1 MVNRDEAYQLLCAA
15 LTFLFVVLAFGV
27 LAAQQPAASSP
38 RPPRLPPRARSKL
51 LPPQQQPSSNPD
63 TVTGEELTG
72 AASGEV
78 GEKEEN
84 AQFKYSKSVVWM
96 GHLVGLG
103 PHASYLVYWF
113 LNFVLVVLFFVL
125 LFRSSVPQMFR
136 DRTQAI
142 QKGIRE
148 AQAASADA
156 ARRLSDIEARLAKLD
171 TEVAEIRASAET
183 RGCGGRSS
191 ESVQATEEDKRKVL
205 EGVET
210 EVSAI
215 ARNARRELKTYAATL
230 AVDLAS
236 RQIKVD
242 EPTDQALLREFV
254 GQLGKDGK

>member
-1 MVNRDEAYQLLCAA
+1 MKRVILRAA
-15 LTFLFVVLAFGV
+15 LTLLFVVFALAV
-27 LAAQQPAASSP
+27 IAAQQPAASSASSSSSASRQQAP
-38 RPPRLPPRARSKL
+38 SA
-51 LPPQQQPSSNPD
+51 QQQSQNPD
-63 TVTGEELTG
+63 TATGEELTG

-78 GEKEEN
+78 GEEN

-113 LNFVLVVLFFVL
+113 INFVFVVLFFVL
-125 LFRSSVPQMFR
+125 LLRSSVPKMFR

-148 AQAASADA
+148 AQAASAEA
-156 ARRLSDIEARLAKLD
+156 AQRLSDIEARLAKLD
-171 TEVAEIRASAET
+171 TEVTEIRSSAE
-183 RGCGGRSS
+183 S
-191 ESVQATEEDKRKVL
+191 EAAAEEARILQAVEEDKRKML

-210 EVSAI
+210 EIDAI

-236 RQIKVD
+236 RKIKVD
-242 EPTDQALLREFV
+242 DTTDQALLREFV

>member
-1 MVNRDEAYQLLCAA
+1 VKYSTLRAA
-15 LTFLFVVLAFGV
+15 LSLLFVVLAFGV
-27 LAAQQPAASSP
+27 LAAQQPGGSSSSSSSASQKQAPS
-38 RPPRLPPRARSKL
+38 A
-51 LPPQQQPSSNPD
+51 QQPPSQNPD
-63 TVTGEELTG
+63 TMTGEELTG
-72 AASGEV
+72 AAEGEV

-84 AQFKYSKSVVWM
+84 TQFKYSKSVVWI

-103 PHASYLVYWF
+103 PHASYLVFWF
-113 LNFVLVVLFFVL
+113 LNFVLVVLFFVM

-148 AQAASADA
+148 AQAASAEA

-171 TEVAEIRASAET
+171 TEVAEIRASAE
-183 RGCGGRSS
+183 S
-191 ESVQATEEDKRKVL
+191 EAVAEEARIRQAAEEDKRKVL
-205 EGVET
+205 EAVET

-236 RQIKVD
+236 RRIKVD

>member
-1 MVNRDEAYQLLCAA
+1 MKHVIRPAVLS
-15 LTFLFVVLAFGV
+15 FLFVVFAFGG
-27 LAAQQPAASSP
+27 LAAQQPAGSSAPSSSSASQKQAAS
-38 RPPRLPPRARSKL
+38 A
-51 LPPQQQPSSNPD
+51 QQQPSQNPD
-63 TVTGEELTG
+63 TATGEELTG
-72 AASGEV
+72 AAAGEA

-84 AQFKYSKSVVWM
+84 TQFKYSKSVVWM

-103 PHASYLVYWF
+103 PRASYLVYWF

-148 AQAASADA
+148 AQAASAEA

-171 TEVAEIRASAET
+171 TEVAEIRTSAE
-183 RGCGGRSS
+183 REAAAEEARIL
-191 ESVQATEEDKRKVL
+191 QAAEEDKRKVL
-205 EGVET
+205 ESVET
-210 EVSAI
+210 EIGAI

-236 RQIKVD
+236 RKIKVD

>member
-1 MVNRDEAYQLLCAA
+1 MTKRA
-15 LTFLFVVLAFGV
+15 TFCVTLNVLFVVFAIGALT
-27 LAAQQPAASSP
+27 AQQPAGSSSP
-38 RPPRLPPRARSKL
+38 SAS
-51 LPPQQQPSSNPD
+51 QQQAPSAQQPPSQNPD

-72 AASGEV
+72 AAAGEV
-78 GEKEEN
+78 GEKEDN

-113 LNFVLVVLFFVL
+113 LNFVLVILFFVL
-125 LFRSSVPQMFR
+125 LFRSSVPKMFR

-148 AQAASADA
+148 AQAASAEA
-156 ARRLSDIEARLAKLD
+156 ARRLSDIETRLAKLD
-171 TEVAEIRASAET
+171 TEIAEIRSSAE
-183 RGCGGRSS
+183 S
-191 ESVQATEEDKRKVL
+191 EAVAEEARIRQAAEEDKRKVM

-210 EVSAI
+210 EITAI

-236 RQIKVD
+236 RQIRVD
-242 EPTDQALLREFV
+242 DTTDKALLREFV

>member
-1 MVNRDEAYQLLCAA
+1 MKHVIRPAA
-15 LTFLFVVLAFGV
+15 LSLLFVVFAFGV
-27 LAAQQPAASSP
+27 LAAQQPAGSSSSSSSSASQKQAP
-38 RPPRLPPRARSKL
+38 TA
-51 LPPQQQPSSNPD
+51 QQQGSQNPD
-63 TVTGEELTG
+63 TATGEELTG
-72 AASGEV
+72 AAAGEA

-84 AQFKYSKSVVWM
+84 TQFKYSKSVVWM

-103 PHASYLVYWF
+103 PRASYLVYWF

-148 AQAASADA
+148 AQAASAEA

-171 TEVAEIRASAET
+171 TEVAEIRTSAE
-183 RGCGGRSS
+183 REAAAEEQRIL
-191 ESVQATEEDKRKVL
+191 QAAEDDKRKVL
-205 EGVET
+205 ESVET
-210 EVSAI
+210 EIGAI

-236 RQIKVD
+236 RKIKVD

>member
-1 MVNRDEAYQLLCAA
+1 MKHVIRPAVLS
-15 LTFLFVVLAFGV
+15 FLFVVFAFGG
-27 LAAQQPAASSP
+27 LAAQQPAGSSAPSSSSASQKQAAS
-38 RPPRLPPRARSKL
+38 A
-51 LPPQQQPSSNPD
+51 QQQPSQNPD
-63 TVTGEELTG
+63 TATGEELTG
-72 AASGEV
+72 AAAGEA

-84 AQFKYSKSVVWM
+84 TQFKYSKSVVWM

-103 PHASYLVYWF
+103 PRASYLVYWF

-148 AQAASADA
+148 AQAASAEA

-171 TEVAEIRASAET
+171 TEVAEIRTSAE
-183 RGCGGRSS
+183 REAAAEEARIL
-191 ESVQATEEDKRKVL
+191 QAAEEDKRKVL
-205 EGVET
+205 ESVET
-210 EVSAI
+210 EIGAI

-236 RQIKVD
+236 RKIKVD

-254 GQLGKDGK
+254 GQLGRDGK

>member
-1 MVNRDEAYQLLCAA
+1 MKRAARLTTLSFLFLMFAFGA
-15 LTFLFVVLAFGV
+15 LT
-27 LAAQQPAASSP
+27 AQQPTGSSPSAASANQAQPTS
-38 RPPRLPPRARSKL
+38 A
-51 LPPQQQPSSNPD
+51 QQQPSHNPD
-63 TVTGEELTG
+63 TVTREELSG
-72 AASGEV
+72 AASGEA

-96 GHLVGLG
+96 GHLVGLS

-113 LNFVLVVLFFVL
+113 LNFVLVVLFFVFL
-125 LFRSSVPQMFR
+125 LSSSVPKMFR
-136 DRTQAI
+136 DRSVAI

-148 AQAASADA
+148 AQAASAEA

-171 TEVAEIRASAET
+171 TEVAEIRASAE
-183 RGCGGRSS
+183 S
-191 ESVQATEEDKRKVL
+191 EAAAEEVRIRQAAEEDKRKIL
-205 EGVET
+205 ESVET
-210 EVSAI
+210 EISAL

-236 RQIKVD
+236 RKIKVD

>member
-1 MVNRDEAYQLLCAA
+1 MKRAA
-15 LTFLFVVLAFGV
+15 LRVALSFLFTVVAFGV
-27 LAAQQPAASSP
+27 LAAQQPAGSSSSTSLSSANQQQAP
-38 RPPRLPPRARSKL
+38 SA
-51 LPPQQQPSSNPD
+51 QQQPSQNPD

-72 AASGEV
+72 ASEGEV

-84 AQFKYSKSVVWM
+84 AQFKYSKSVVWI
-96 GHLVGLG
+96 GQHLGLG
-103 PHASYLVYWF
+103 PHASYLVFWF

-148 AQAASADA
+148 AQAASAEA
-156 ARRLSDIEARLAKLD
+156 SRRLSDIETRLTKLD
-171 TEVAEIRASAET
+171 AEVAEIRASAE
-183 RGCGGRSS
+183 S
-191 ESVQATEEDKRKVL
+191 EAVAEEQRIHQAAEEDKRKVL

-210 EVSAI
+210 EIGAI

-236 RQIKVD
+236 RKIKVD
-242 EPTDQALLREFV
+242 DTTDQALLREFV

>member
-1 MVNRDEAYQLLCAA
+1 MKRVILGAA
-15 LTFLFVVLAFGV
+15 LALVFVVFALGV
-27 LAAQQPAASSP
+27 LAAQQPAGALL
-38 RPPRLPPRARSKL
+38 RPLRLPNSNLPLLSSSHPRIPTPL
-51 LPPQQQPSSNPD
+51 
-63 TVTGEELTG
+63 TGEELTG
-72 AASGEV
+72 AASGEA
-78 GEKEEN
+78 GEEN

-113 LNFVLVVLFFVL
+113 INFVLVVLFFVL
-125 LFRSSVPQMFR
+125 LFRSSVPKMFR

-148 AQAASADA
+148 AQAASAEA
-156 ARRLSDIEARLAKLD
+156 AQRLSDIEARLAKLD
-171 TEVAEIRASAET
+171 TEVAEIRSSAE
-183 RGCGGRSS
+183 S
-191 ESVQATEEDKRKVL
+191 EAAAEEARIRQAVEEDKRKIL

-210 EVSAI
+210 EIGAI

-236 RQIKVD
+236 RKIKVD
-242 EPTDQALLREFV
+242 DTTDQALLREFV

>member
-1 MVNRDEAYQLLCAA
+1 MKRTSLPRGLEFSVRGFCVRRCLPRNSLLH
-15 LTFLFVVLAFGV
+15 LPLSFVFFRRS
-27 LAAQQPAASSP
+27 QKQPTSAE
-38 RPPRLPPRARSKL
+38 
-51 LPPQQQPSSNPD
+51 QQPSSNPD

-84 AQFKYSKSVVWM
+84 AQFKYSKSVVWI

-103 PHASYLVYWF
+103 PHAAYLVYWF

-156 ARRLSDIEARLAKLD
+156 TRRLSDIEARLAKLD
-171 TEVAEIRASAET
+171 SEVAEIRSSAE
-183 RGCGGRSS
+183 REAAAEEQRIRPGRRRR
-191 ESVQATEEDKRKVL
+191 QAQ
-205 EGVET
+205 G
-210 EVSAI
+210 I
-215 ARNARRELKTYAATL
+215 GRR
-230 AVDLAS
+230 
-236 RQIKVD
+236 
-242 EPTDQALLREFV
+242 
-254 GQLGKDGK
+254 

>member
-1 MVNRDEAYQLLCAA
+1 MKRTSYLAV
-15 LTFLFVVLAFGV
+15 LTFLVVVFALGM

-38 RPPRLPPRARSKL
+38 PPSSSSSASQK
-51 LPPQQQPSSNPD
+51 QATSAEQQPSSNPD

-84 AQFKYSKSVVWM
+84 AQFKYSKSVIWL
-96 GHLVGLG
+96 GRLVGLG
-103 PHASYLVYWF
+103 PHAAYLVYWF

-125 LFRSSVPQMFR
+125 LFRSSIPQMFR

-142 QKGIRE
+142 QKGIRD

-156 ARRLSDIEARLAKLD
+156 TRRLSDIEARLSKLD
-171 TEVAEIRASAET
+171 SEVAEIRSSAE
-183 RGCGGRSS
+183 REAAAEEQRI
-191 ESVQATEEDKRKVL
+191 VQATEEDKRKVL
-205 EGVET
+205 QGVET
-210 EVSAI
+210 EVAAI
-215 ARNARRELKTYAATL
+215 ARNARRELKTYAASL